1 MIVAPFALGAA
12 HVTSMF
18 PNLSATALT
27 CVGALGS
34 MRGVTASDGSEYF
47 PVPAAFTAATIKV

>member
-1 MIVAPFALGAA
+1 MGAI

-47 PVPAAFTAATIKV
+47 PVPAAFTAATTKV